1 MIPVAKKQPHTM
13 MAHGDIRIDNY
24 YWLRDDTRKN
34 QNVINYLNEENQYTK
49 TILKSGSLLRNQ
61 LFDEIVNRMDPQNKS
76 VPYTNNYYIYRILY
90 KKGKDYPI
98 YQRKQINQ
106 TKFNWQTLVDGNKR
120 AKGYQ
125 FYELNRIL
133 VSEDNNHLA
142 IVEDFQGRRQYVISF
157 RQLKNKKWENKVI
170 NNTSDNIVW
179 ANNSKILYYIR
190 NHPKT
195 LLPYQV
201 YCHAYRQN
209 NIEDKKIYQE
219 NDNKFY
225 LKIQKSRSKEYIL
238 LSINSTN
245 TSEYRL
251 IDANIS
257 NKNIKIFLTRQK
269 KHKYRLDHFD
279 KYFYIF
285 SNYKAEKFTL
295 YRTQSIKTPWKKV
308 IEPKK
313 TTDLENFILFKHWLV
328 VEERHNGLVNILQID
343 WKTKKQKTIHFDEKV
358 YKAWIDYNPEPNSD
372 ILRYGYSSLTTPES
386 IFQINM
392 QTQQNK
398 LLKQQKVNGFDN
410 LLYTSKRIWVK
421 VKNGIKV
428 PVSLVYRKNL
438 WQKSKNPILI
448 YGYGAYGIN
457 VDPVFS
463 STRLS
468 LLDRGFVYAL
478 VHVRGGSDL
487 GTTWYKQGKLE
498 NKANCFSD
506 FINATNMLVKKGYCD
521 QKKIYAMGGSAGGLL
536 IAGVINNAPELYR
549 GIVLHV
555 PFVDVVTTMLDPSI
569 PLTTGEYD
577 EWGNPSEQKSYFR
590 LKSYSPYDNIQH
602 QRYPNILVTTGLYD
616 SQVQYWEPTKWVA
629 KLREYKVGNTV
640 LLLQT
645 NMNAGHSGR
654 SGRFNSLK
662 DIVQEYSFILMLD
675 DNKKYFSDF
684 DIK

>member
-34 QNVINYLNEENQYTK
+34 QNVIKYLNEENQYTK

-90 KKGKDYPI
+90 KNGKDYPI

-120 AKGYQ
+120 AKGYK
-125 FYELNRIL
+125 FYELNRIV

-157 RQLKNKKWENKVI
+157 RQLKNKKWQNKVI

-201 YCHAYRQN
+201 YCHSYRQN

-238 LSINSTN
+238 LSINSTD

-251 IDANIS
+251 IDANIY
-257 NKNIKIFLTRQK
+257 NKNIKTFLTRQK

-285 SNYKAEKFTL
+285 SNYEAEKFTL
-295 YRTQSIKTPWKKV
+295 YRTQSIKKPWKKV

-343 WKTKKQKTIHFDEKV
+343 WKTKKQRIIHFDETV

-398 LLKQQKVNGFDN
+398 LLKQQRVKGFDK

-448 YGYGAYGIN
+448 YGYGAYGVN

-506 FINATNMLVKKGYCD
+506 FINATNMLIKTGYCD

-577 EWGNPSEQKSYFR
+577 EWGNPIEQKSYFR
-590 LKSYSPYDNIQH
+590 IKSYSPYDNIKH

-654 SGRFNSLK
+654 SGRFNRLK